1 MNGIFWVLGGVFALG
16 LGIALYERRKNKLL
30 LAHDFNQ
37 LGAETETDRI
47 ATRVKDEMAA
57 RTVFT
62 HLKH

>member
-16 LGIALYERRKNKLL
+16 LGIALYERRKKKLL

-37 LGAETETDRI
+37 LGAENETDRT

-57 RTVFT
+57 RTAFT
-62 HLKH
+62 HLNH